1 MLQLIVLY
9 PQPADEKQFE
19 SDNANHL
26 ALLHQ
31 KTGMPATLKLYSV
44 TKFLPTAQEAAPFCQ
59 MFTMPFESPEAL
71 QEAMSSAGMQEVAAD
86 ANRISTGGAPINLIG
101 NPVTSL

>member
-19 SDNANHL
+19 SDYANHL

-31 KTGMPATLKLYSV
+31 KTGIPVTLKPYSV
-44 TKFLPTAQEAAPFCQ
+44 TKFLPTPEGVAPFCQ

-71 QEAMSSAGMQEVAAD
+71 QAAMSSAGMQEVAAD
-86 ANRISTGGAPINLIG
+86 AARISTGGAPTILIG
-101 NPVTSL
+101 DAG